1 MRSDAKPGSGRLDCR
16 AGGKDRQVHLVW
28 MTKRRTSTITG
39 APASN
44 VLQWVYFQVRGG
56 LVRILIVSD
65 IHSNLEAF
73 QSVVDHASSRGG
85 FLQIWQL
92 GDLVGYGPDPAGCI
106 DLLREYD
113 HIGVAGNHD
122 LAAVGRLGLE
132 RFNAYAAAAVRWT
145 TSQLSDDQVDYLRK
159 LPLRMEAHDFMA
171 VHGSPR
177 DPIWEYL
184 LSKATAMVNFG
195 YFSTKRCLVGHS
207 HVQFLCK
214 LNDGQVEFFEF
225 PLDLPIALGEDRC
238 IINPGSV
245 GQPRDGV
252 PTASYSL
259 YDSDDDTITYHR
271 VLYDFKLTQQK
282 MSDHGLPRYLIHRL
296 AKGL

>member
-1 MRSDAKPGSGRLDCR
+1 MR
-16 AGGKDRQVHLVW
+16 V
-28 MTKRRTSTITG
+28 
-39 APASN
+39 
-44 VLQWVYFQVRGG
+44 
-56 LVRILIVSD
+56 LIVSD

-73 QSVVDHASSRGG
+73 RSVIDHASRRGG

-106 DLLREYD
+106 ELLREYD

-145 TSQLSDDQVDYLRK
+145 TAQLSDDQVDYLRK
-159 LPLRMEAHDFMA
+159 LPLKLEAHDFMA

-184 LSKATAMVNFG
+184 VSKPTAIVNFG
-195 YFSTKRCLVGHS
+195 YFNTKRCLVGHS
-207 HVQFLCK
+207 HLPFLCK
-214 LNDGQVEFFEF
+214 LNDGQAEFFEF
-225 PLDLPIALGEDRC
+225 PLDLPIALGEERC

-252 PTASYSL
+252 PTASYSV
-259 YDSDDDTITYHR
+259 YDSDAGTITHQR
-271 VLYDFKLTQQK
+271 AGYDIPTTQQK
-282 MSDHGLPRYLIHRL
+282 MRERGLPGYLIDRL
-296 AKGL
+296 AKGR